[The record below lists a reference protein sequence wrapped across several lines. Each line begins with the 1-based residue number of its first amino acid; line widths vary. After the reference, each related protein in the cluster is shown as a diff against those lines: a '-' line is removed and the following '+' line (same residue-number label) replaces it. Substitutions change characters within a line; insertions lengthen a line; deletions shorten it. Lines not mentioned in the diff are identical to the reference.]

1 MSGADAGPGTT
12 TPAQRER
19 RTILHIALP
28 LTAAYVAEMGMVITD
43 MIIVGRLG
51 SNELA
56 AVGLAGD
63 LFWIFLLIGMG
74 VISIVGVLAAQSFG
88 AGDRPGTVAACEQG
102 MIAATVTSLPVDR
115 KSTRLNSSH
124 YS

>member
-1 MSGADAGPGTT
+1 LSKDAR
-12 TPAQRER
+12 RER

-74 VISIVGVLAAQSFG
+74 VISIVGVLAAQGFG
-88 AGDRPGTVAACEQG
+88 AGDRESTVAAGEQG
-102 MIAATVTSLPVDR
+102 MITAAVTSLPVMAGVWF
-115 KSTRLNSSH
+115 L
-124 YS
+124 